1 MVKGVIIKDG
11 FPDLE
16 RSLKNLIAKQVL
28 VGVPSQNADR
38 QDGDPVNNATRAYIH
53 DNGSP
58 AQLITPRPF
67 MAPGIQQAKAV
78 ILKHMDRAAQD
89 GLDGHDPEPAM
100 GRAGTAAVS
109 SIRNVIRTADFA
121 PLAESTILN
130 RYRSRRTK
138 SMRPDEKEFQRL
150 VDADM
155 SVEEA
160 QKIAGIRPL
169 INTGEMQKSIT
180 YVIRKTP

>member
-1 MVKGVIIKDG
+1 MGRRK
-11 FPDLE
+11 
-16 RSLKNLIAKQVL
+16 
-28 VGVPSQNADR
+28 
-38 QDGDPVNNATRAYIH
+38 
-53 DNGSP
+53 NGSNKP
-58 AQLITPRPF
+58 HVHVVCTPRPC
-67 MAPGIQQAKAV
+67 ALSRRP
-78 ILKHMDRAAQD
+78 LAAQD